1 MNDQN
6 TFEHQE
12 VAWTPSAEVVE
23 RAQLTRFM
31 RQTGARDFDELYRKS
46 VENVEAFTEEVL
58 RFLDIKFDPPYEK
71 LLDTSDGI
79 EWSKWCV
86 GGGLNITEMC
96 VDRWAESE
104 IKDQPA
110 IIWEGEE
117 GKTRTLTYAQLLSEV
132 KECSASMRN
141 IGLGKGDAVG
151 IHLPMVPE
159 TIISLLAM
167 I

>member
-6 TFEHQE
+6 TFEHQPI
-12 VAWTPSAEVVE
+12 AWTPTEETIE

-31 RQTGARDFDELYRKS
+31 RQTGANNFTEVYRKS
-46 VENVEAFTEEVL
+46 IENVEDFTSEVL
-58 RFLDIKFDPPYEK
+58 RFLDIKFNPPYEK

-86 GGGLNITEMC
+86 RGGLNITEMC

-104 IKDQPA
+104 INDQPA

-117 GKTRTLTYAQLLSEV
+117 GNTETLTYAELLEQV
-132 KECSASMRN
+132 KFCAA
-141 IGLGKGDAVG
+141 GLRAEGFGKGDAVG
-151 IHLPMVPE
+151 IHLPMIPE
-159 TIISLLAM
+159 TIILL
-167 I
+167 